1 MPIPAAPPAEQAAL
15 SALVDGILAAKRR
28 GDAGAVARQEAEIDT
43 RVFRL
48 YGLTPEETALIQT
61 RTP

>member
-1 MPIPAAPPAEQAAL
+1 M
-15 SALVDGILAAKRR
+15 DGILAAKRR
-28 GDAGAVARQEAEIDT
+28 GDAGAVDRLEAEIDT

>member
-1 MPIPAAPPAEQAAL
+1 MNSSNFRPPCSGFGL
-15 SALVDGILAAKRR
+15 LVDRILAAKQA
-28 GDAGAVARQEAEIDT
+28 GDEATVKTLEAEIDT

-48 YGLTPEETALIQT
+48 YGLTPEETPHIQT